1 MSGLSFWDVD
11 LTSSLGGMHLDV
23 ISLYTL
29 LDHCS
34 SSFLT
39 ADRPSIYVET
49 EAIFWSWFLSGE
61 TGDRVKFTFTWVL
74 QFLSMKNYSY

>member
-29 LDHCS
+29 LDNCS

-49 EAIFWSWFLSGE
+49 EAIFWSWF
-61 TGDRVKFTFTWVL
+61 
-74 QFLSMKNYSY
+74 FLEKLGTE